1 MQKWAK
7 RGESD
12 SWLGAPDDSIGLIY
26 AAAVRSGARKTLFA
40 QGLKLKLGN
49 LAESQK
55 QRFYTIVSYEG

>member
-26 AAAVRSGARKTLFA
+26 AAAMRSGASKHTFCTRFEIKTGEFGSCVAVARL
-40 QGLKLKLGN
+40 
-49 LAESQK
+49 
-55 QRFYTIVSYEG
+55 R